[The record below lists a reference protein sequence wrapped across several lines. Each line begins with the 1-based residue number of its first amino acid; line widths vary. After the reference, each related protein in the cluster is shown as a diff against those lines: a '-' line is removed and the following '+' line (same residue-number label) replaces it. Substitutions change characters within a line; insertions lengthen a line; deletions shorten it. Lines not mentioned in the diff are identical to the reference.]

1 MYPLKSVNILFIVQQ
16 TFTFILFK
24 NENNGWSIFTEKAL
38 FQDLL
43 LNFGQKKK
51 IIKIV
56 THHYVCF
63 DFVPVFDI

>member
-1 MYPLKSVNILFIVQQ
+1 MYPLKSVKILFIVQQ

-51 IIKIV
+51 
-56 THHYVCF
+56 
-63 DFVPVFDI
+63 